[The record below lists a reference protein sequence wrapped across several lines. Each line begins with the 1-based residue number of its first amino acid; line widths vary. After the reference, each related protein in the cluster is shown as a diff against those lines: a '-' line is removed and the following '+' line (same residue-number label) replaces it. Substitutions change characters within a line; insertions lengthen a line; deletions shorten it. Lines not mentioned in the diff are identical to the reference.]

1 MAIMESSDPRW
12 VPRLTWLIV
21 LSALVTVAGS
31 ALRLTHVLSDTTLVL
46 CAVAYGGAVMVWGT
60 RLFAKE
66 WEVTFWEALLHLL
79 RKRRP

>member
-1 MAIMESSDPRW
+1 
-12 VPRLTWLIV
+12 
-21 LSALVTVAGS
+21 
-31 ALRLTHVLSDTTLVL
+31 
-46 CAVAYGGAVMVWGT
+46 MVWGT